1 MKQVA
6 TTARGAKRIRNG
18 HLWVYR
24 SDVASA
30 DEAEPG
36 AIVHVVDQS
45 NNFVGQA
52 FYSDTSEIAL
62 RFLTTRDE
70 TIDGAWWG
78 EKLRACAERRA
89 SIARETN
96 AYRLAYSEGDL
107 LPSLIVDKYDDVL
120 VMQTLSQGSERLK
133 AEIVELLVEQFQ
145 PRAIIERND
154 ARVRRFE
161 GLEQRTGVLY
171 VSEPGADRG
180 PHAGSPRGV
189 VVATGSKRNLSFDP
203 ITTAPRNGYVRLTFP
218 APVTRHLALFLF
230 PISHLL
236 LT

>member
-1 MKQVA
+1 MKPV
-6 TTARGAKRIRNG
+6 TITARGAKRIRNG

-30 DEAEPG
+30 NEVEPG

-52 FYSDTSEIAL
+52 FYSDTSEITL
-62 RFLTTRDE
+62 RFLTNREE

-78 EKLRACAERRA
+78 EKLRTCAERRA

-96 AYRLAYSEGDL
+96 AYRLVYSEGDL
-107 LPSLIVDKYDDVL
+107 LPTLIIDKYADVF

-133 AEIVELLVEQFQ
+133 AEIAELLVEQFH

-161 GLEQRTGVLY
+161 
-171 VSEPGADRG
+171 
-180 PHAGSPRGV
+180 
-189 VVATGSKRNLSFDP
+189 
-203 ITTAPRNGYVRLTFP
+203 
-218 APVTRHLALFLF
+218 
-230 PISHLL
+230 
-236 LT
+236 